1 MTVALSPLSLSR
13 RICRLF
19 TLSLVL
25 GPSLVAC
32 SGGGHGPPGAGMGGP
47 GGPPPLPSVAV
58 VTLQPQTVT
67 LTRELNGRVTAQQIS
82 EVRPQVSGIVAQV
95 LFTEGTQVQQG
106 QALYQLDDATYRANA
121 NSARAQLARAEATA
135 HAAQLAAKRSSELVQ
150 QQVVSVQADEAAQA
164 AMQQAQADVEVAQAA
179 LEAANVTLSYARIS
193 APISGRIGRSI
204 VSSGALVNAGQP
216 AALTTITRLDP
227 IWIDVTQSSAEWL
240 QLRREFD
247 ASRLQDGAEMPVDI
261 LLEDGTLYPH
271 KGRLSA
277 SEVNVDPSTGT
288 YILRIGVDNPENT
301 LLPGMFVRAV
311 LGSGVRE
318 NALLVP
324 MQAITRDPKGHTSA
338 WTVGTVM
345 LPNPETGDDMPL
357 PGVAIRPVTLSH
369 AIGDHWLVEDGLQAG
384 DQVIV
389 EGPGL
394 MTLKPGMPI
403 APKEKEN
410 DTPSGDATAALS
422 ADPTAETP

>member
-1 MTVALSPLSLSR
+1 MSVALSPFSLSR

-25 GPSLVAC
+25 GSSLVAC
-32 SGGGHGPPGAGMGGP
+32 GGGHGPPGAGMGAP
-47 GGPPPLPSVAV
+47 NNGPPPVKVL
-58 VTLQPQTVT
+58 TLQPETVT
-67 LTRELNGRVTAQQIS
+67 LTRELNGRVLAQQIS
-82 EVRPQVSGIVAQV
+82 EVRPQVNGIVAKV
-95 LFTEGTQVQQG
+95 LFTEGTMVEQG

-164 AMQQAQADVEVAQAA
+164 AMQQAQADVAVAQAA
-179 LEAANVTLSYARIS
+179 LEAANVTLGYARIA

-247 ASRLQDGAEMPVDI
+247 AERLQGAAELPVDI
-261 LLEDGTLYPH
+261 LLEDGMLYPH

-288 YILRIGVDNPENT
+288 YILRIGVDNPDNV

-324 MQAITRDPKGHTSA
+324 MQAITRDPKGRTSA

-345 LPNPETGDDMPL
+345 LPNPETGEEMPL
-357 PGVAIRPVTLSH
+357 PGVVIRPVTLSH
-369 AIGDHWLVEDGLQAG
+369 ALGDRWLVEEGLQAG
-384 DQVIV
+384 DQVII

-394 MTLKPGMPI
+394 MTLPPGMPI
-403 APKEKEN
+403 QPQEQKEAN
-410 DTPSGDATAALS
+410 SPPV
-422 ADPTAETP
+422 ADPTVTPVADSTAETP

>member
-1 MTVALSPLSLSR
+1 MSVALPPLSFSR

-19 TLSLVL
+19 TLALVVGSSLA
-25 GPSLVAC
+25 AC
-32 SGGGHGPPGAGMGGP
+32 GGGHGPPGAGMGGP
-47 GGPPPLPSVAV
+47 GGPMPVAV
-58 VTLQPQTVT
+58 KTLQPETVT
-67 LTRELNGRVTAQQIS
+67 LTRELNGRVTAQHIS
-82 EVRPQVSGIVAQV
+82 EVRPQVNGIVAQV
-95 LFTEGTQVQQG
+95 LFTEGTMVEQG

-121 NSARAQLARAEATA
+121 NSAQAQLARAQATA

-164 AMQQAQADVEVAQAA
+164 AMQQAQADVEVAKAA
-179 LEAANVTLSYARIS
+179 LEAANVTLGYARIT

-204 VSSGALVNAGQP
+204 VSTGALVSAGQP
-216 AALTTITRLDP
+216 AALTTITRLNP

-240 QLRREFD
+240 QLQREFD
-247 ASRLQDGAEMPVDI
+247 AGRLQGAAEMPVDI
-261 LLEDGTLYPH
+261 VLEDGTLYPH

-288 YILRIGVDNPENT
+288 YILRIGVDNPDNV

-324 MQAITRDPKGHTSA
+324 MQSVTRDPRGHTTA
-338 WTVGTVM
+338 WTVGEVKGI
-345 LPNPETGDDMPL
+345 NPETGQETGQNYT
-357 PGVAIRPVTLSH
+357 GVVVRPITLSH
-369 AIGDHWLVEDGLQAG
+369 ALGDRWLVEDGLQAG

-389 EGPGL
+389 EGAGL
-394 MTLKPGMPI
+394 MSPMALRPGMPVM
-403 APKEKEN
+403 PQ
-410 DTPSGDATAALS
+410 DVDSMPSDPTAAPS

>member
-1 MTVALSPLSLSR
+1 MSVALPSFSPSR
-13 RICRLF
+13 RICPLF
-19 TLSLVL
+19 TLALVL
-25 GPSLVAC
+25 SASLAAC
-32 SGGGHGPPGAGMGGP
+32 SGAGHGPPAAGMGA
-47 GGPPPLPSVAV
+47 PPPPPVVTV
-58 VTLQPQTVT
+58 VTLKAETVT
-67 LTRELNGRVTAQQIS
+67 LTRELNGRVTAEQIS
-82 EVRPQVSGIVAQV
+82 EVRPQVNGIVAQV
-95 LFTEGTQVQQG
+95 LFTEGSMVQQG

-121 NSARAQLARAEATA
+121 NSARAQLARAQATA

-164 AMQQAQADVEVAQAA
+164 AMQQAQADVEVAKAA
-179 LEAANVTLSYARIS
+179 LEAANVTLGYARIT

-216 AALTTITRLDP
+216 AALTTITRLNP

-240 QLRREFD
+240 QLQREFD
-247 ASRLQDGAEMPVDI
+247 AGRLQGAAEMPVDI
-261 LLEDGTLYPH
+261 LLEDGTLYPY

-288 YILRIGVDNPENT
+288 YILRIGVDNPDNV

-324 MQAITRDPKGHTSA
+324 MQAITRDPRGHTSA
-338 WTVGTVM
+338 WTVGQIEAR
-345 LPNPETGDDMPL
+345 NPETGVETGQKYA
-357 PGVAIRPVTLSH
+357 GVVIRPVTLSH
-369 AIGDHWLVEDGLQAG
+369 TIGDRWLVEEGLQPG
-384 DQVIV
+384 DRVIV

-394 MTLKPGMPI
+394 MTLQPGMPI
-403 APKEKEN
+403 TPREGSQPADPMAAP
-410 DTPSGDATAALS
+410 S